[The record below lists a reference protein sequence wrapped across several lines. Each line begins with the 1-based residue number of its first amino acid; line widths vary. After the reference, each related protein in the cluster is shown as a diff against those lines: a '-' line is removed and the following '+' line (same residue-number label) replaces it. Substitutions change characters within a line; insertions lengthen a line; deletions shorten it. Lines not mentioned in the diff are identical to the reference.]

1 MKQGLNRHIPWWTWV
16 VAILI
21 QIVARFT
28 GPFVFIQPG
37 FYLVYLPY
45 LIGSVLI
52 LWWGPRVVLAVA
64 IASLLGSLSGT
75 HLSPWGI
82 ILFAGS
88 ESLKVYLGWLFWKY
102 LKIEKMNL
110 KEAGKLFYFWMMAF
124 VIPNFIGSYILMAVL
139 TLDGIF
145 VQEDFL
151 RDYLQMALADTFMSL
166 VISLPI
172 FIFLSHKMTEKG
184 LTQWRKSPFE

>member
-1 MKQGLNRHIPWWTWV
+1 MEKELNRHIPWWTWV
-16 VAILI
+16 AAILI
-21 QIVARFT
+21 QILARFT

-45 LIGSVLI
+45 LIGSVLV
-52 LWWGPRVVLAVA
+52 LWWGPRVILAVS

-75 HLSPWGI
+75 HLSPMGV
-82 ILFAGS
+82 LFFAAS
-88 ESLKVYLGWLFWKY
+88 EGLKVYLGWLFWKY
-102 LKIEKMNL
+102 LKIYRMNL
-110 KEAGKLFYFWMMAF
+110 KQAGRLLYFWIMAF

-145 VQEDFL
+145 FQEKFL

-172 FIFLSHKMTEKG
+172 FIFFSHWMTQKG
-184 LTQWRKSPFE
+184 WTLWRKSPFE